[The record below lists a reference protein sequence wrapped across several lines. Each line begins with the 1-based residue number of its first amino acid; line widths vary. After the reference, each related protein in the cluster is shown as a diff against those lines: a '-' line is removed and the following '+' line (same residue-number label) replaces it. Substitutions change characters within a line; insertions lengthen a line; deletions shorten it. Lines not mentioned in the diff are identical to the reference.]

1 MVEIPWI
8 ETDQYIRSGHR
19 SPEDFQPDSFRTI
32 PLSEDE
38 GIKAVVGKPKG
49 SDKMEV
55 QSYLFDKSKGWT
67 LDKAKAWFE
76 GHRETLVREHFTAIF
91 PFQVL
96 EKVVDKPL
104 RIKGVAMKVG
114 MSRNRNIYTPE
125 ELEAFA
131 SKLVGA
137 PLYIE
142 HVAVPN
148 AIGRVTNAYFDG
160 ENLWYEAEIYDDE
173 YAEKIRK
180 GLIQHVS
187 VGADYETI
195 DILDGKVPHGLHNAE
210 LSLVA
215 VPGIPETNIQILEKL
230 NPANAPPIAEQ
241 SDVLPLQAGEYYL
254 AYYRDPNAFLPQHFT
269 ATWLDKENGVLAV
282 QGRLKDKPEETRVQA
297 ILFAREKWDE
307 AKIQD
312 WLRLHPQYIVEKAE
326 PSAPKASEA
335 DTSKGLKEVVETSEN
350 KPKTLSTQL
359 WERVWSTRYKNELPD
374 DAFALILPGGE
385 KDETGRTKPRS
396 LRLFPYKNAQGKVDL
411 PHLRNANARV
421 SQMIDGKI
429 PRGQA
434 TVDQLKQAQRKLVAV
449 KKKLGIGAAAEEMK
463 LYEEINAEEEV
474 PEKIEPLPEPT
485 SDEFLQSL
493 EDALDEIW
501 NAIEDL
507 QGRIQK
513 LEQTKPQIK
522 GQDETGKDTIT
533 EQLTVKQQAKDPNL
547 IDKRKI
553 LELIPPE
560 RVVRSWT
567 YGPRQLVYQIR
578 YLLSQSSNGQGVSQ
592 DELAETQKQSRS
604 D

>member
-1 MVEIPWI
+1 MGRAHERRVSALPWD

-19 SPEDFQPDSFRTI
+19 SPEDFEQDSFRTI
-32 PLSEDE
+32 TLSEDE

-76 GHRETLVREHFTAIF
+76 GHRETLVREHFTAVF

-104 RIKGVAMKVG
+104 RIRGIAMKVG

-269 ATWLDKENGVLAV
+269 ATWLDRENGVLAV

-312 WLRLHPQYIVEKAE
+312 WLRLHPQYIVEKAK

-335 DTSKGLKEVVETSEN
+335 DASKGRGEVMETSEN
-350 KPKTLSTQL
+350 KPRPLIT
-359 WERVWSTRYKNELPD
+359 ERVWTRKYINDLPD
-374 DAFALILPGGE
+374 SAFAIILPGGE
-385 KDETGRTKPRS
+385 KDEEGKTTPRS
-396 LRLFPYKNAQGKVDL
+396 LRKFPHHRPDGSIDL
-411 PHLRNANARV
+411 PHLRNANARLPQ
-421 SQMIDGKI
+421 SSLTPEQKE
-429 PRGQA
+429 QA
-434 TVDQLKQAQRKLVAV
+434 MRHLAAH
-449 KKKLGIGAAAEEMK
+449 KKKLGIGMAAEEAK
-463 LYEEINAEEEV
+463 LAEQTQASEV
-474 PEKIEPLPEPT
+474 EFEAAPEPT
-485 SDEFLQSL
+485 MDELIASI
-493 EDALDEIW
+493 EDVVEQIND
-501 NAIEDL
+501 AIEAL
-507 QGRIQK
+507 EGRIQK
-513 LEQTKPQIK
+513 LEQSLQPQT
-522 GQDETGKDTIT
+522 GSQTGKAETIT

-560 RVVRSWT
+560 RVVRSWS
-567 YGPRQLVYQIR
+567 YGPRQLVYKIR

-592 DELAETQKQSRS
+592 DELAETQKQGRS